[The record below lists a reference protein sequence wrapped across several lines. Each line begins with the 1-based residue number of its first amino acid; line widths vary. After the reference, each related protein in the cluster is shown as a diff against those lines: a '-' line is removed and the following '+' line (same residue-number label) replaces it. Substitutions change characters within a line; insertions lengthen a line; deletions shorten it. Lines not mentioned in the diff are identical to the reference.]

1 MITALCCPTSA
12 QQTNVQVNY
21 LGANNTI
28 VKVNANSRYLLMP
41 IGEQAPETHIN
52 VLINGNIDQ
61 QINVRLAQ
69 SKIDYYVPFDLEKYK
84 GKRIV
89 LDISTGNDRT
99 NVRDTREDVCWK
111 KFKLSNTFD
120 SANIEK
126 YRPAFHHTYHVAGDT
141 LHLRLFIDGS
151 MVEGFINDGDAFST
165 RIFPLYENSTEMKLF
180 ADGSTACASA
190 VVYKLNSAK
199 VKMNF

>member
-1 MITALCCPTSA
+1 MRKNIILTFLMITALCCPTSA

-89 LDISTGNDRT
+89 LDISPGNDRT
-99 NVRDTREDVCWK
+99 NVRDTREDVCW
-111 KFKLSNTFD
+111 
-120 SANIEK
+120 
-126 YRPAFHHTYHVAGDT
+126 
-141 LHLRLFIDGS
+141 
-151 MVEGFINDGDAFST
+151 
-165 RIFPLYENSTEMKLF
+165 
-180 ADGSTACASA
+180 
-190 VVYKLNSAK
+190 
-199 VKMNF
+199 